1 MRFVA
6 TDGVAWHHICYINDE
21 TAMRFVAQNA
31 LVWPY
36 CLLNK
41 SKTTIKI
48 PLLTIHCTF
57 NSPCADARAV
67 RPYMPLTCKSFFNRT
82 NPKVQSSKFNVQSQ
96 GSYMP
101 LAYKLS
107 GHSANHKVQN
117 SMFKIQSQEPQRSK
131 SKLIHAEKR
140 FLNNKFILK
149 QHKKM
154 IKTNTITLF
163 ILPLQVSNGT
173 Q

>member
-48 PLLTIHCTF
+48 PLLTIHCAF

-67 RPYMPLTCKSFFNRT
+67 RPYTPLACKSFFNRA
-82 NPKVQSSKFNVQSQ
+82 NPKVQSSHFNVQSPQTSKFNVQSAAVVSLMEPINL
-96 GSYMP
+96 SYI
-101 LAYKLS
+101 S
-107 GHSANHKVQN
+107 C
-117 SMFKIQSQEPQRSK
+117 K
-131 SKLIHAEKR
+131 SYRGFQPKASNFAAESSS
-140 FLNNKFILK
+140 F
-149 QHKKM
+149 
-154 IKTNTITLF
+154 
-163 ILPLQVSNGT
+163 VVGE
-173 Q
+173 